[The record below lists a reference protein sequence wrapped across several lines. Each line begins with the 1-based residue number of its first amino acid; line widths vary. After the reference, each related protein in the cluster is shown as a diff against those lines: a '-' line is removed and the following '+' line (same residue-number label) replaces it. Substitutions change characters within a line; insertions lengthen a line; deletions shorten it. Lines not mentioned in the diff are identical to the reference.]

1 MLCASTKQTS
11 VRGEQDTCA
20 RALNQQALLHCA
32 FSISGPRSALQTFLL
47 ESTNIQ
53 RNQQVPLMG
62 QIYSCAR
69 STIIYLGHE
78 SNAFKGLFARD
89 VVTQDL
95 QAVLQD
101 VVERPWFTRT
111 WVFQEL
117 VLSADP
123 WVQIGTQRIRWR
135 EICKLLLPM
144 VPDSSATR
152 AENALE
158 TSQKHILRQMEMVR
172 SSGSNRTLLNILK
185 LRAGCRAS
193 DPRDVIY
200 AHLGMITDEEQVSKH
215 LKVDYQTSIRDAYLS
230 VARYVL
236 ASFGL
241 AVVARSIDRPQ
252 GLTHLPSWVPDWGL
266 HTWLGDLPSE
276 TILDLLH
283 VDGDC
288 RSSAIVTPITNP
300 SHHNI
305 RNASS
310 RFPWSGPL
318 EQIHCVSRVLPR
330 VTEMGLRDQLMS
342 ELALVA
348 EGKYHDSDEESEGP
362 DGSFFSYEFWSPP
375 YQRVTFAEEASYI
388 RNLLKMHYDLLSRIG
403 PRAGLGD
410 SDLRVAISRSGYCAL
425 VPGNAE
431 FGDIIAN
438 CRKEQY
444 GYLLGNRTF
453 GCTGDRGSKLL
464 SCLFRPF
471 RWYGPKHVEET
482 IAEITGHPESQISA
496 THCVLVGVLGETE
509 MHALPL
515 DLTMAPAYINWLIIH

>member
-1 MLCASTKQTS
+1 MA
-11 VRGEQDTCA
+11 
-20 RALNQQALLHCA
+20 
-32 FSISGPRSALQTFLL
+32 
-47 ESTNIQ
+47 
-53 RNQQVPLMG
+53 
-62 QIYSCAR
+62 
-69 STIIYLGHE
+69 
-78 SNAFKGLFARD
+78 
-89 VVTQDL
+89 QDL
-95 QAVLQD
+95 QAALQD

-123 WVQIGTQRIRWR
+123 WVQLGTQRIRWR

-144 VPDSSATR
+144 VPDSSASR
-152 AENALE
+152 YENVLE

-172 SSGSNRTLLNILK
+172 SSGSNRTLLSILR

-215 LKVDYQTSIRDAYLS
+215 LKVDYKASIRDAYVS

-241 AVVARSIDRPQ
+241 GVVARSINRPQ

-266 HTWLGDLPSE
+266 HTWLHDLPSGMFQ
-276 TILDLLH
+276 DLLA

-288 RSSAIVTPITNP
+288 RTSVIVTPVTNP

-305 RNASS
+305 RNAGS
-310 RFPWSGPL
+310 RFSWSGPL
-318 EQIHCVSRVLPR
+318 EHIHCVSRVLPR
-330 VTEMGLRDQLMS
+330 VTEISLRDQLMR
-342 ELALVA
+342 ELALVV
-348 EGKYHDSDEESEGP
+348 EGEYHKPDESLEDD

-403 PRAGLGD
+403 PRAGFGD
-410 SDLRVAISRSGYCAL
+410 SDLRVAISMSGYCAL
-425 VPGNAE
+425 VPGNAQ

-444 GYLLGNRTF
+444 GYLPGKQIF
-453 GCTGDRGSKLL
+453 GCSGDGESKLL

-471 RWYGPKHVEET
+471 KWQGARYVEET
-482 IAEITGHPESQISA
+482 IAELTGHPESQISA

-509 MHALPL
+509 MHAMPL
-515 DLTMAPAYINWLIIH
+515 NLTMGPAYINWLIIH

>member
-1 MLCASTKQTS
+1 MK
-11 VRGEQDTCA
+11 GEQDTCA
-20 RALNQQALLHCA
+20 QALKQQALLHCT
-32 FSISGPRSALQTFLL
+32 FSLCDLTSVLQTFLNG
-47 ESTNIQ
+47 STNTQ

-144 VPDSSATR
+144 VPDSSAPR
-152 AENALE
+152 AENTLE

-200 AHLGMITDEEQVSKH
+200 AHLGMITDEEQVLKH
-215 LKVDYQTSIRDAYLS
+215 LKVDYKTSIRDAYIS

-266 HTWLGDLPSE
+266 HAWLGDLPSS
-276 TILDLLH
+276 TIQDLLAA
-283 VDGDC
+283 DGDC
-288 RSSAIVTPITNP
+288 RSSVIVTPTTNP
-300 SHHNI
+300 SHHNLRI
-305 RNASS
+305 SGS

-318 EQIHCVSRVLPR
+318 EHIHCVSKMLPR
-330 VTEMGLRDQLMS
+330 ISEMGLLDELMR
-342 ELALVA
+342 ELALV
-348 EGKYHDSDEESEGP
+348 EKGLCHVSDEE
-362 DGSFFSYEFWSPP
+362 DADDSFFPYGFWNPP
-375 YQRVTFAEEASYI
+375 YQRGTLAEKAMYI
-388 RNLLKMHYDLLSRIG
+388 RNLLKMHYDLLGRIG
-403 PRAGLGD
+403 PRAGLGIV
-410 SDLRVAISRSGYCAL
+410 SDLRIAISRSGYCAL
-425 VPGNAE
+425 VPGNAR
-431 FGDIIAN
+431 FGDVIAN

-444 GYLLGNRTF
+444 GYLLGGRIF
-453 GCTGDRGSKLL
+453 GCSGDRGTKLL

-471 RWYGPKHVEET
+471 RWSGAKHVEET
-482 IAEITGHPESQISA
+482 IAEMTGHPEAQIIA
-496 THCVLVGVLGETE
+496 THCVLIGILGETE
-509 MHALPL
+509 LHALPM
-515 DLTMAPAYINWLIIH
+515 DLRMASGDINWLIIH